1 MPHRLGD
8 RLSILNVVKAEGGR
22 PTRQARGRARWQE
35 GVWVSRVQFMLLIC
49 NVVQLSYFDITKDPD
64 TVLSKIQL

>member
-8 RLSILNVVKAEGGR
+8 RSSILNVVKAGGR
-22 PTRQARGRARWQE
+22 ATRQARERARWQE
-35 GVWVSRVQFMLLIC
+35 GVWTSRVQFMLLIC
-49 NVVQLSYFDITKDPD
+49 NVVQLSCFDITKDPE